1 MAIRLTVVEKLI
13 IIIIIIHR
21 VKNNQHLTEINVNFT
36 FRHNRKAAKMV
47 KCISICS
54 TKGKTATF

>member
-13 IIIIIIHR
+13 IVIHR

-47 KCISICS
+47 KGISICS
-54 TKGKTATF
+54 TKGMTATF